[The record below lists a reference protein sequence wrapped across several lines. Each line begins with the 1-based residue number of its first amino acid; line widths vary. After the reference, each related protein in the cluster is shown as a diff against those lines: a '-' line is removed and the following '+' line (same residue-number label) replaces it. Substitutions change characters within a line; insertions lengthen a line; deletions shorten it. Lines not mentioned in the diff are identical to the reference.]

1 MRKTT
6 TTTSGT
12 RRMDG
17 LTFGIL
23 SAVAACLLVAAVIAV
38 MPAGDKTI
46 RVSSAADR
54 PAAMILR

>member
-1 MRKTT
+1 MRNT

-17 LTFGIL
+17 LTFGTLI
-23 SAVAACLLVAAVIAV
+23 AVAACLLVAAVIAV
-38 MPAGDKTI
+38 MPAGEKTI
-46 RVSSAADR
+46 RVAGTADR